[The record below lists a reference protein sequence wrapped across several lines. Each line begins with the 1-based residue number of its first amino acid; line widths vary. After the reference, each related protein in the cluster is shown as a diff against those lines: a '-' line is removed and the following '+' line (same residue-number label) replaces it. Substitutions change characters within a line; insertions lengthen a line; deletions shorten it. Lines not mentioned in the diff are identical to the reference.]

1 VKEIRVEDGAVLQT
15 YKGPAAP
22 LTSLC
27 VAPDHSIFA
36 GCWDKTIWHFPSSA
50 ASPPSKFS
58 NQLAGH
64 IDFIKC
70 LLYTH
75 LPDKSP
81 ILISGSADGDILF
94 WSPASPSSRYLH
106 RLSPQSRGIE
116 HLALDPFSLPTAPVV
131 FFSTSQREI
140 YHFTLP
146 PSLSDLKSITISP
159 PILAH
164 ETSVYTIYFDGDGDI
179 WTASADKTAQHL
191 VREDGWKAD
200 TVLQHPDFV
209 RDVVVH
215 DRGGWAI
222 TACRDEEVRV
232 WNCATGDLYYV
243 FSGHFEEVTGL
254 CLLGDTLVSVSIDA
268 TVRRWDISATALKAA
283 VEATKNP
290 PNIEEEELKAEKA
303 GLGADLGLTEEEEA
317 ELRALMEDEE
327 LISLDKMALGE
338 Q

>member
-1 VKEIRVEDGAVLQT
+1 VKEIRLEDGAVIQT
-15 YKGPAAP
+15 YRGPAAP

-36 GCWDKTIWHFPSSA
+36 GCWDKTIWHFPSSTT
-50 ASPPSKFS
+50 SPPSTCP

-64 IDFIKC
+64 IDFINC
-70 LLYTH
+70 LLYAH
-75 LPDKSP
+75 LPDKLP
-81 ILISGSADGDILF
+81 LLISGSADGDILF
-94 WSPASPSSRYLH
+94 WSPVSPSSRRLH

-116 HLALDPFSLPTAPVV
+116 HLALDPLSPPTAPVV

-146 PSLSDLKSITISP
+146 QSLSDLKSITISP

-164 ETSVYTIYFDGDGDI
+164 ETSVYSIYFDDDGDI

-215 DRGGWAI
+215 DRGGWVI

-232 WNCATGDLYYV
+232 WNCATGDLHHV

-283 VEATKNP
+283 VEMAKNP
-290 PNIEEEELKAEKA
+290 LKIEEVKVEKTS
-303 GLGADLGLTEEEEA
+303 LGADLGLTEEEEA
-317 ELRALMEDEE
+317 ELRALMEEE
-327 LISLDKMALGE
+327 EQISLDKMALGE